1 MKVFIGESK
10 VDYGFGHGYWFSWLL
25 CVGRGGCFG

>member
-1 MKVFIGESK
+1 MKVFIGEAK
-10 VDYGFGHGYWFSWLL
+10 VDYIFGFYWLL